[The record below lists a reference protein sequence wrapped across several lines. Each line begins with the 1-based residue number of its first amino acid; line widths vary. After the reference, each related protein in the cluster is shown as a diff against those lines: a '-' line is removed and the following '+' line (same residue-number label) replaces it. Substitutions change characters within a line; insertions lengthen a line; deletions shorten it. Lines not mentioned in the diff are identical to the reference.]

1 MRLTRD
7 NSVDRRRLN
16 ANDRNQWSN
25 ARSRAKTRLGM
36 LAYEENRPKSTTLSP
51 AQMGGAGSFNYGIGR
66 QINALQARSNELARF
81 KELRGT

>member
-1 MRLTRD
+1 
-7 NSVDRRRLN
+7 
-16 ANDRNQWSN
+16 
-25 ARSRAKTRLGM
+25 M